1 MAKAKTVYTCQNC
14 GAQWPKWM
22 GQCSS
27 CGEWNTLVEE
37 IVVKSKQPVQAVP
50 RSSSSPLRLDQITSG
65 KQERIDTCNS
75 ELNRVLGGGLVP
87 GSLILL
93 GGEPGI
99 GKSTL
104 VLQVA
109 LALKVVIINYL
120 KIFNLQK
127 RTIVYLF
134 LHPCY
139 QFFYAFFLLP
149 VSWLRKGFVKSAEL
163 QRDVPLSKVDFGNS

>member
-1 MAKAKTVYTCQNC
+1 MAKAKTVYTCQSC

-22 GQCSS
+22 GQCNS

-37 IVVKSKQPVQAVP
+37 IVVKNKLPVQAVG

-109 LALKVVIINYL
+109 LALKDKKSFIYL
-120 KIFNLQK
+120 
-127 RTIVYLF
+127 
-134 LHPCY
+134 
-139 QFFYAFFLLP
+139 
-149 VSWLRKGFVKSAEL
+149 G
-163 QRDVPLSKVDFGNS
+163 